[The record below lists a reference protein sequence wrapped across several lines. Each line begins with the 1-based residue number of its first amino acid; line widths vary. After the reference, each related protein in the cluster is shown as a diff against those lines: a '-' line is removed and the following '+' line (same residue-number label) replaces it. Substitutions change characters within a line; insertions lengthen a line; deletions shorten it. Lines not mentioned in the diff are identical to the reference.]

1 MASKDPPQKKP
12 KRKPRTQAR
21 VDEVLRD
28 YEEHRADKIYEPPY
42 GDPIISVRVP
52 IDVKLGLGEAH
63 WRYRVFQS
71 DIVRIGVQR
80 ELHRMGI
87 LDDRFKL
94 VPRDKDKVTG

>member
-1 MASKDPPQKKP
+1 MASKEPPRKKQA
-12 KRKPRTQAR
+12 RKPRAQVNVAQ
-21 VDEVLRD
+21 VLQD

-80 ELHRMGI
+80 ELTRMGI
-87 LDDRFKL
+87 LDDKGKL
-94 VPRDKDKVTG
+94 IPRDKPTG